1 MVSKRAFYRSK
12 KVLVIEDYEQVIA
25 YMKSMLAL
33 IGFDQVVVARNA
45 ETAMSACRRTDFD
58 FILCDY
64 NLGVGRDGYQLFEAL
79 KDMGLS
85 PIQKS
90 VFWGHLKVAEIK
102 ILPNLFDKYCADGDK
117 AFFVRAELSGEILKN
132 GFGYTKEEFEAKE
145 YDIL

>member
-1 MVSKRAFYRSK
+1 MRVEFSGIQASILPVCK

-64 NLGVGRDGYQLFEAL
+64 NLGVGRDGYQL
-79 KDMGLS
+79 
-85 PIQKS
+85 I
-90 VFWGHLKVAEIK
+90 
-102 ILPNLFDKYCADGDK
+102 
-117 AFFVRAELSGEILKN
+117 
-132 GFGYTKEEFEAKE
+132 
-145 YDIL
+145 